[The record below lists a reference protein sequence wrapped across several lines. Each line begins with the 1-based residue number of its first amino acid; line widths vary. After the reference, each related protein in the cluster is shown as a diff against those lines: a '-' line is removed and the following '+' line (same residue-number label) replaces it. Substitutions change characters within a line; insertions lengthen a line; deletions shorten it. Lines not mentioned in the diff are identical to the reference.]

1 MQFLRPSWLLKRKEN
16 QYTRRNINNSE
27 RDNGI
32 RNDNDINFDTA
43 PFLYLENITY
53 GYVSHKSII
62 ENVTLQIP
70 RGRFVGLLGPS
81 GSGKSTLIKIIAGL
95 YKPWVGSVRYN
106 FSKLDYPCGEID
118 RGKERKKFA
127 NENENSTEDNHES
140 NQVSHPYS
148 HHSLQGSSIEQIVMG
163 YVPQIETVDWNFP
176 VTVKE
181 VVGMGIWDRSG
192 ISPFVSGNAAIEVDK
207 VLDDLGI
214 LSHEFGKRQIREL
227 SGGEQQRVFLARA
240 LVRKPSFLILDE
252 PTSGV
257 DYNTREK
264 ILKMLMSL
272 SKGGLTIII
281 ATHDLP
287 GIARRLPWVVCMNKT
302 IVAEGLPSEVLT
314 NANLLKTYGLV
325 ENKED
330 GNSNGIGG
338 KIAR

>member
-1 MQFLRPSWLLKRKEN
+1 MQFFRPSWLLKRKEN

-148 HHSLQGSSIEQIVMG
+148 YHSLQGSSIEQIVMG

>member
-1 MQFLRPSWLLKRKEN
+1 MQLFRPSWLLRKKGN
-16 QYTRRNINNSE
+16 ASTRRNINYRRCN
-27 RDNGI
+27 NGDH
-32 RNDNDINFDTA
+32 NDDDINPDTT
-43 PFLYLENITY
+43 PFLHLENITY
-53 GYVSHKSII
+53 GYTSHKTII
-62 ENVTLQIP
+62 ENVNLQIP

-106 FSKLDYPCGEID
+106 IPKLAYACGVD
-118 RGKERKKFA
+118 GRNERKKFA
-127 NENENSTEDNHES
+127 NENSIEDNHES
-140 NQVSHPYS
+140 SQVSHPYS
-148 HHSLQGSSIEQIVMG
+148 CPSLQGNKTNQIVMG

-181 VVGMGIWDRSG
+181 VVGMGIWDKSG
-192 ISPFVSGNAAIEVDK
+192 ISPFVSGNAALEIDK

-214 LSHEFGKRQIREL
+214 LSQDFGKRQIREL

-257 DYNTREK
+257 DYNTRER
-264 ILKMLMSL
+264 ILKMLTSL
-272 SKGGLTIII
+272 SEGGLTIVMT
-281 ATHDLP
+281 THDLS

-302 IVAEGLPSEVLT
+302 IIAEGPPSEALT
-314 NANLLKTYGLV
+314 NANLLKTYGLM

-330 GNSNGIGG
+330 DNSNGIGG
-338 KIAR
+338 EIAK

>member
-1 MQFLRPSWLLKRKEN
+1 MQLFRPSWLLRKKGN
-16 QYTRRNINNSE
+16 TSTRRNINDRGCN
-27 RDNGI
+27 NGSH
-32 RNDNDINFDTA
+32 NGNDINLDTT
-43 PFLYLENITY
+43 PFLHLENITY
-53 GYVSHKSII
+53 GYTSHKTII
-62 ENVTLQIP
+62 ENVNLQIP

-106 FSKLDYPCGEID
+106 IPKLAYACGEID
-118 RGKERKKFA
+118 VRNERKKFA
-127 NENENSTEDNHES
+127 NQNSIEDNNES
-140 NQVSHPYS
+140 SQVVHPYS
-148 HHSLQGSSIEQIVMG
+148 YPSLRGNKTNQIVMG
-163 YVPQIETVDWNFP
+163 YVPQIETVDWSFP

-192 ISPFVSGNAAIEVDK
+192 ISPFVSGNAAIEIDK

-214 LSHEFGKRQIREL
+214 LSQDFGKRQIREL

-257 DYNTREK
+257 DHNTREK
-264 ILKMLMSL
+264 ILKMLTSL
-272 SKGGLTIII
+272 SEGGLTIVMT
-281 ATHDLP
+281 THDLP

-302 IVAEGLPSEVLT
+302 IIAEGPPSEVLT
-314 NANLLKTYGLV
+314 NANLLKTYGLM

-330 GNSNGIGG
+330 DNSNGIGG
-338 KIAR
+338 EIAK

>member
-1 MQFLRPSWLLKRKEN
+1 MQFFRPSWLKRKEN
-16 QYTRRNINNSE
+16 QYTRRNINSRECN
-27 RDNGI
+27 NGSH
-32 RNDNDINFDTA
+32 NDNDINFNTT
-43 PFLYLENITY
+43 PFLHLENITY
-53 GYVSHKSII
+53 GYTSHKAII
-62 ENVTLQIP
+62 ENVNLQIP

-106 FSKLDYPCGEID
+106 IPKLAYACGEID
-118 RGKERKKFA
+118 ERNERKKFA
-127 NENENSTEDNHES
+127 NENSIEDNHES
-140 NQVSHPYS
+140 SQVSHPSSYP
-148 HHSLQGSSIEQIVMG
+148 SLQGNKTNQIVMG

-181 VVGMGIWDRSG
+181 VVGMGIWDKSG
-192 ISPFVSGNAAIEVDK
+192 VSPFVSGNAALDIDK

-240 LVRKPSFLILDE
+240 LVRKPSYLILDE

-264 ILKMLMSL
+264 ILKMLTSL
-272 SKGGLTIII
+272 SKGGVTIII

-302 IVAEGLPSEVLT
+302 IIAEGPPSEVLT

-330 GNSNGIGG
+330 GNSNVIGSE
-338 KIAR
+338 IAK

>member
-1 MQFLRPSWLLKRKEN
+1 MQFFRPSWLLKRKGN
-16 QYTRRNINNSE
+16 QYTRRNINNRE
-27 RDNGI
+27 CDNGI
-32 RNDNDINFDTA
+32 HNENDINFDTT

-70 RGRFVGLLGPS
+70 KGRFVGLLGPS

-106 FSKLDYPCGEID
+106 IPKLAYTCGEID
-118 RGKERKKFA
+118 GRNEMKKFA
-127 NENENSTEDNHES
+127 NENSIEDNHES

-148 HHSLQGSSIEQIVMG
+148 YPSLQGSSIEQIVMG

-181 VVGMGIWDRSG
+181 VVGMGVWDKSG
-192 ISPFVSGNAAIEVDK
+192 ISPFVSGNAALEIDK

-214 LSHEFGKRQIREL
+214 LSQGYGKRQIREL
-227 SGGEQQRVFLARA
+227 SGGEQQKVFLARA

-252 PTSGV
+252 PTTGV

-264 ILKMLMSL
+264 ILKMLTSL
-272 SKGGLTIII
+272 SKGGLTIIM
-281 ATHDLP
+281 ATHDLS

-302 IVAEGLPSEVLT
+302 IIAEGPPSEVLT

-325 ENKED
+325 ENKEE
-330 GNSNGIGG
+330 GNSNGIGDEN
-338 KIAR
+338 AR

>member
-148 HHSLQGSSIEQIVMG
+148 YHSLQGSSIEQIVMG